1 MAMKYCCF
9 TQPNGV
15 TLIGILQLNAALY
28 WLAEFSL
35 FQKVYWPFYFVFAL
49 CYAARVYCFINGTF
63 QKGWHEQST
72 RELYRR
78 VNLLTTYAMMTV
90 AAIYL
95 IVNWCEW
102 KSFPTGSFVFWLFV
116 LMFNIYHQYVLASF
130 SNDSDSNYT
139 AFSDAAA
146 INED

>member
-63 QKGWHEQST
+63 QKGWHE
-72 RELYRR
+72 
-78 VNLLTTYAMMTV
+78 
-90 AAIYL
+90 
-95 IVNWCEW
+95 
-102 KSFPTGSFVFWLFV
+102 
-116 LMFNIYHQYVLASF
+116 
-130 SNDSDSNYT
+130 
-139 AFSDAAA
+139 
-146 INED
+146 